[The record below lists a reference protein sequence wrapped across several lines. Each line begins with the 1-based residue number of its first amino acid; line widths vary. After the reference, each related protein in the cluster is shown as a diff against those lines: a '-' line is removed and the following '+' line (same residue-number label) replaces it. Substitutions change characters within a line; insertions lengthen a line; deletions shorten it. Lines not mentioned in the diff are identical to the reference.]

1 MSPLRGLGVPLRFTP
16 GSTMAALRA
25 WYGKSQ
31 MRTAALSPHLGVF
44 AHFSAIRQRVTFLDY
59 LQKNID
65 RSAAK
70 WFK

>member
-1 MSPLRGLGVPLRFTP
+1 
-16 GSTMAALRA
+16 MAALRA